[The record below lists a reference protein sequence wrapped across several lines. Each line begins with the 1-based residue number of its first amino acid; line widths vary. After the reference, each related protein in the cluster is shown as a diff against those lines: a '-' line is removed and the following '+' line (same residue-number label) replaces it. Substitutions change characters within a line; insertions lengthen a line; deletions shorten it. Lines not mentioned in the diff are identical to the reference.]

1 MGSATSCAAQR
12 AMTRHEVGLLP
23 RPADRLEHGDPGAG
37 VGGGGLT
44 FYFAVRGWM
53 RHSIDQELAQ
63 RVHVRQDWNRLL
75 DRKHAEDKPPPRRGR
90 AAVDRR
96 NLGPAA

>member
-1 MGSATSCAAQR
+1 MRWDSFR
-12 AMTRHEVGLLP
+12 V
-23 RPADRLEHGDPGAG
+23 RLTVWNMAILAL
-37 VGGGGLT
+37 VLGGGGLT

-75 DRKHAEDKPPPRRGR
+75 DRAR
-90 AAVDRR
+90 ATARKR
-96 NLGPAA
+96 QHS